1 MSSNDAVQEI
11 EKAVRL
17 DIVLSEPSA
26 PKPAALENV
35 EYRSPPSA
43 EEIQKKLDDA
53 QKRRI
58 SLISEKQASL
68 AAHMSKIE
76 DIHQRKQQQ
85 DAEFIR
91 ATKEAID
98 QKLETAEEK
107 RIQQLNDLKAKVL
120 FFPLFVVCWIR
131 MNVSLKIVVS
141 IQPELLICF
150 FPVPVPS
157 PSFHIYSFLKKKSL
171 LSSSFAGERRA
182 GQDQQALGVEGKRRP
197 SPSQV
202 LDERYPREAGLCR

>member
-120 FFPLFVVCWIR
+120 FFSSLCGLLDTYEC
-131 MNVSLKIVVS
+131 VSENSCVYSARIAHMFLPGSCSVA
-141 IQPELLICF
+141 F
-150 FPVPVPS
+150 FP
-157 PSFHIYSFLKKKSL
+157 YLFLLEKKIASI
-171 LSSSFAGERRA
+171 FFIRR
-182 GQDQQALGVEGKRRP
+182 
-197 SPSQV
+197 
-202 LDERYPREAGLCR
+202 